1 MNVPLECEG
10 VTGLK
15 ACAGERKGVFIVVL
29 SFCVALSHPALS
41 QAAGPR

>member
-15 ACAGERKGVFIVVL
+15 ACAGERKDVFIVVL
-29 SFCVALSHPALS
+29 TLCVALFNPALY
-41 QAAGPR
+41 QAAGHR